1 MKIDDTQRVILAAAG
16 ARESGLVL
24 PLSKS
29 LKLSLKGA
37 TPILATMLESALVS
51 ERPVSEGQPVWRTDD
66 DLGKLTLVVT
76 DHGLR
81 AVGIQPET
89 SSAVDESKS
98 SRHATAG
105 KRRAKPKASLK
116 PKSEKTIPS
125 SKPSGGGSKLRKL
138 VAALRSKK
146 GATIDDMMKAT
157 GWQAHSVRG
166 AISGALKKKQGFNI
180 LSTVTDGRGRVYRI
194 AD

>member
-29 LKLSLKGA
+29 LKLNLRAA

-51 ERPVSEGQPVWRTDD
+51 ERPVSGGEPVWRTDGD
-66 DLGKLTLVVT
+66 VGNLTLVVT
-76 DHGLR
+76 DDGLR

-89 SSAVDESKS
+89 SSAVDGPKS
-98 SRHATAG
+98 T
-105 KRRAKPKASLK
+105 RRARTGKQQAKTLVSALVLLSKA
-116 PKSEKTIPS
+116 TPS
-125 SKPSGGGSKLRKL
+125 SKAHGETKLGKL
-138 VAALRSKK
+138 AAALRSKK

-180 LSTVTDGRGRVYRI
+180 LSTITDGRGRVYRI